1 MFTNAIVRQPC
12 AAMTEGLT
20 EAGLGKPDHALAM
33 AQHAAYV
40 GALEACGVRVEV
52 LPPDEEFPDSTF
64 VEDTAVLLPG
74 VAVVARPG
82 APARRGEAA
91 AMAPELTKRFD
102 RVERIMAPGTLDGGD
117 VMAVDGHYF
126 VGLSRRTNREGATQL
141 IAILRR
147 HGLDG
152 SAVPLSRVLHLKT
165 GVAYLDHGM
174 MVVSG
179 EFAGREEFQGFE
191 QVVVDDDE
199 APAANCV
206 LVNGTVVMAAG
217 HPKLQAGLAA
227 LGYRTAPLDLSEF
240 RKLDGGASCL
250 SLRF

>member
-12 AAMTEGLT
+12 ARMTEGLS
-20 EAGLGKPDHALAM
+20 EAGLGKPDHQLAL

-40 GALEACGVRVEV
+40 RALEACGVRVDV
-52 LPPDEEFPDSTF
+52 LPPDDAFPDSTF

-82 APARRGEAA
+82 APSRTAEAA
-91 AMAPELTKRFD
+91 AMAPELARRFA

-117 VMAVDGHYF
+117 VMAVDGHYY
-126 VGLSRRTNREGATQL
+126 VGLSRRSNREGATQL

-152 SAVPLSRVLHLKT
+152 SAVPLERVLHLKT
-165 GVAYLDHGM
+165 GVAYLDHGL

-179 EFAGREEFQGFE
+179 EFTGRGEFQGFE

-199 APAANCV
+199 AAGANCI
-206 LVNGTVVMAAG
+206 LVNGTVIMAAG
-217 HPKLQAGLAA
+217 HPKLQAGLEA